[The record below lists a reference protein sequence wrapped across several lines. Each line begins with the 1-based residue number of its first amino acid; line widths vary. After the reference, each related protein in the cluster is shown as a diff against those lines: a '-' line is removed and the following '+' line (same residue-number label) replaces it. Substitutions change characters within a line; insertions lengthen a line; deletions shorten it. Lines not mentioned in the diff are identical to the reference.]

1 MPLWNWLLRRRD
13 IEDDLQA
20 EIRTHLEMA
29 ARDRVADGAPPETA
43 RLAAMKDFG
52 NVLRTTEAT
61 RRVWRGRWIESVTDS
76 WQDVRFGVR
85 ILIKNRGFS
94 LVVIAVLTLGI
105 GGNAAVFSL
114 FNALALKPI
123 PGVERSSS
131 MGVVVSRMGSGRQVA
146 LSYPDY
152 RHLRDHDRSFTGL
165 AATDMSSFSLGL
177 GSSGE
182 RVWGEMVSGNYF
194 QVLGV
199 GAQLGRTL
207 LPTDDVAPGRH
218 PVAMLGDGLW
228 RRAFGADPNVVG
240 RTVQLNGQP
249 FTVVGVADR
258 EFRGTIVSLV
268 SELFVPVMMQPQLV
282 PPDRLEE
289 RSARSLIVLGHLRP
303 GIDRA
308 AATTQLQVLSS
319 QLDADRPVAETT
331 YRAHVLPMWQ
341 SPYGAQTYLLPVILA
356 MMGMGVLV
364 LLVVS
369 ANVANLVL
377 VRGLARRGELALRLA
392 LGASRHRILR
402 LLLVE
407 NLLLAIPGALAGVA
421 FAGAVLPWL
430 PAGAA
435 AAAAPTR
442 VYLDTSTDWLVLGF
456 AMLLS
461 VMSALA
467 FGFMPALRTSRVNL
481 VTVMNEDTPSRAGSR
496 ARLRSMLV
504 VSQVAVSIVLL
515 VGAGLVLRTLNA
527 ARHADAGFDATDVS
541 SVAIELQ
548 SNGYDQQKGRV
559 FFQSLLDTIGAEAGV
574 EGVSLAA
581 LLPLTLVDGRMRGF
595 EIDGYAARPD
605 EDLTFLYNVVTPGY
619 FKTLRIPLLAGRDF
633 DRRDDPT
640 AMQIAIV
647 NDTLARRMWHTPE
660 TALGRRIK
668 TTGGDWRTIVG
679 VVRDLKYSRLTEEPR
694 PYVYLPFLQSY
705 TPAVTV
711 HVRAAVPPTA
721 LLAQVGRHIR
731 ALDPNLPILSSRMLT
746 EQIRV
751 ALSPY
756 EMAAGTL
763 VMFGLTTIVLAALG
777 IYGLVAYTVQLST
790 QEIGVRLAVG
800 ARRADVVRRF
810 LRHGVGLALVGTIVG
825 LGVAIAAARLVGGVL
840 YGVSPLDGIAFAGA
854 TSVVITIA
862 LAASFF
868 PAWRAS
874 RTDPLTALR
883 RH

>member
-1 MPLWNWLLRRRD
+1 MKLWFWPLHRRE

-29 ARDRVADGAPPETA
+29 ARDRVAEGAPPESA

-52 NVLRTTEAT
+52 NVLQTTEAT
-61 RRVWRGRWIESVTDS
+61 RRVWRGHWIESVTDL

-123 PGVERSSS
+123 PGVEGSSG
-131 MGVVVSRMGSGRQVA
+131 MGVVVSRMGSGRQIS

-152 RHLRDHDRSFTGL
+152 RYFRDHDRSFTGL
-165 AATDMSSFSLGL
+165 AATDMVPFSLGL

-199 GAQLGRTL
+199 GAQIGRTL
-207 LPTDDVAPGRH
+207 LPTDDVAPGKH
-218 PVAMLGDGLW
+218 PVAVLGDGLW

-240 RTVQLNGQP
+240 RTIQLNGQP
-249 FTVVGVADR
+249 ITVVGVARR

-268 SELFVPVMMQPQLV
+268 TELFVPVMMQPQLL

-289 RSARSLIVLGHLRP
+289 RGARMFIVLGHLRP

-308 AATTQLQVLSS
+308 AATTQLQVLST
-319 QLDADRPVAETT
+319 QLDADRPVGGTT

-341 SPYGAQTYLLPVILA
+341 SPYGAQTYMLPVILA

-377 VRGLARRGELALRLA
+377 VRGLARRGELAVRLA

-421 FAGAVLPWL
+421 LAGILLPWL

-442 VYLDTSTDWLVLGF
+442 VYLDTSPDGFVLGF
-456 AMLLS
+456 SLLLS

-467 FGFMPALRTSRVNL
+467 FGFVPALRTSRVNL
-481 VTVMNEDTPSRAGSR
+481 VTVMSEDTPSRAGSR
-496 ARLRSMLV
+496 TRLRSMLV
-504 VSQVAVSIVLL
+504 VSQVAVSMVLL
-515 VGAGLVLRTLNA
+515 VGAGLVLRTLSA
-527 ARHADAGFDATDVS
+527 ARNADAGFDSTDVS
-541 SVAIELQ
+541 SVAIELH
-548 SNGYDQQKGRV
+548 SNGYDEQKGRV
-559 FFQSLLDTIGAEAGV
+559 FFQSLLDSIGSESGV
-574 EGVSLAA
+574 EGVALASS
-581 LLPLTLVDGRMRGF
+581 LPLTLVDGPVRGVVI
-595 EIDGYAARPD
+595 EGYSSRSD
-605 EDLTFLYNVVTPGY
+605 DDLAFLHNIVTPGY
-619 FKTLRIPLLAGRDF
+619 FQTLRIPLVAGRDF
-633 DRRDDPT
+633 ERRDDP
-640 AMQIAIV
+640 ASARVAIV
-647 NDTLARRMWHTPE
+647 NETLARRMWETPE
-660 TALGRRIK
+660 GALGRRIK
-668 TTGGDWRTIVG
+668 MAGGDWRTIVG
-679 VVRDLKYSRLTEEPR
+679 VARDLKYARLTEEPR
-694 PYVYLPFLQSY
+694 PYVYLPFLQTY
-705 TPAVTV
+705 TPAVTI
-711 HVRAAVPPTA
+711 HVRAVVAPTA
-721 LLAQVGRHIR
+721 LLGQVARHIR
-731 ALDPNLPILSSRMLT
+731 AADPNLPILSSRMLT

-763 VMFGLTTIVLAALG
+763 VMFGMMTIVLAALG

-800 ARRADVVRRF
+800 ARRVDVVRRF
-810 LRHGVGLALVGTIVG
+810 LRHGVGLAAFGTILG
-825 LGVAIAAARLVGGVL
+825 LGVAIAAALLLRGVL
-840 YGVSPLDGIAFAGA
+840 FGVSPIDGIAFIGA
-854 TSVVITIA
+854 TSVVIAIA

-883 RH
+883 RN